1 MARASVR
8 LLTQGWSGDQRRALV
23 NFLDERQI
31 TMVRRRIELDCAINN
46 YEKHEADEAINFLTS
61 RGANGYASWGIVEYT
76 AAMLFGRDPA
86 FRDRWQ
92 EIRRMV

>member
-8 LLTQGWSGDQRRALV
+8 LLTQGWSSDQRRALV
-23 NFLDERQI
+23 NILDERQV
-31 TMVRRRIELDCAINN
+31 TLVRRR
-46 YEKHEADEAINFLTS
+46 EKHEADEAIQFLIT

-76 AAMLFGRDPA
+76 AVALFGRDPV

-92 EIRRMV
+92 EIRRMT

>member
-8 LLTQGWSGDQRRALV
+8 LLTQGWSSDQRRALV
-23 NFLDERQI
+23 NILDERQV
-31 TMVRRRIELDCAINN
+31 TLVRRRIELDCMIND
-46 YEKHEADEAINFLTS
+46 YEKHEADEAIQFLIT

-76 AAMLFGRDPA
+76 AVALFGRDPV

-92 EIRRMV
+92 EIRRMT